1 MFVGGDVK
9 FLDIDS
15 SDYEMGGE
23 GHKNKNITHGARATH
38 PALLSSSD

>member
-1 MFVGGDVK
+1 MFVGGDAK

-15 SDYEMGGE
+15 SDYEKGE
-23 GHKNKNITHGARATH
+23 GVQNKNITHGARATH